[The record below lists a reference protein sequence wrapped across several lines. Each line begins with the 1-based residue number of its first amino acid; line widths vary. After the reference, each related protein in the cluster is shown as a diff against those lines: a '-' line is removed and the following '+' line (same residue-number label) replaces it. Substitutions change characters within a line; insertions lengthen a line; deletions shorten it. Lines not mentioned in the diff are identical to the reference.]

1 MFHRPDSMA
10 CEVKFTH
17 SWDGVRE
24 VPCHAGYRQ
33 CGRPATPPDSAA
45 PARGGPTRPPG
56 AIRPAGC
63 AGVGRAPL
71 SDNPGLIA
79 LYLGKADADS
89 RQLLRQLSTQVGC
102 STRHLPSPIA
112 DVPQWPPPAAM
123 RPSLP
128 FPGQTGIPKSGH
140 LFRCA
145 TNRELVPMPW
155 LSFLAASPFLDCRRN
170 ARCGGSSSDV
180 CRGVVSG
187 NWHRRAKRRG
197 GGLWL
202 RRRQELKDGTP
213 RFVRFRPQ
221 SSPVSFDDRAAD
233 R

>member
-1 MFHRPDSMA
+1 MTSLCCSADLSFAAQQRRTLSCAFRSRPNGRPSSI
-10 CEVKFTH
+10 H
-17 SWDGVRE
+17 SWPDALTARRTHGQVR
-24 VPCHAGYRQ
+24 R
-33 CGRPATPPDSAA
+33 S
-45 PARGGPTRPPG
+45 
-56 AIRPAGC
+56 
-63 AGVGRAPL
+63 L
-71 SDNPGLIA
+71 
-79 LYLGKADADS
+79 
-89 RQLLRQLSTQVGC
+89 
-102 STRHLPSPIA
+102 RHLPARPSDAARSADSPLSQKRVPKQSFCCRPAPAMPQCAHPCRSQARRASLKAATCSGAPPIA
-112 DVPQWPPPAAM
+112 
-123 RPSLP
+123 S
-128 FPGQTGIPKSGH
+128 S
-140 LFRCA
+140 C
-145 TNRELVPMPW
+145 PW